1 MFFLDIG
8 FFLKWG
14 YFVKIILFD
23 FGCLLQEGQP
33 VARFGPMDD
42 PIPKV
47 EYYSFLIHSSLWQHF
62 SFHIGSLSM
71 LFYCNALQFCLE
83 KAI

>member
-1 MFFLDIG
+1 MFFLDPIEIIY
-8 FFLKWG
+8 W
-14 YFVKIILFD
+14 KIFSYN

-47 EYYSFLIHSSLWQHF
+47 EYYVFYDP
-62 SFHIGSLSM
+62 
-71 LFYCNALQFCLE
+71 LFIMTAFFFPFR
-83 KAI
+83 